1 MADFHGH
8 LALRAAARPD
18 DGVTTL
24 ASQSFRAPYH
34 LSKPYWDADTR
45 TLLVQVVNP
54 TAGILS
60 GDRLESAVTVGPDA
74 AVLLT
79 TPSASRVFCMRTG
92 EPSAS
97 SLQQFTVAPG
107 GWLEVLPEPLVPH
120 RGSRFHQRTVLDVAP
135 GGSAFYADLLF
146 PGRIAHGETW
156 AWDRLILELEV
167 RSGPALLLRERL
179 DQTAD
184 HLHALATLARA
195 GESASFGNA
204 VFITPESAS
213 SAADP
218 APPWRAA
225 LHALQTD
232 GIWIGASQLHTG
244 AGWSIKFIAP
254 DGILLRRTLASIRR
268 VLAATAPHLTCD
280 ARKL

>member
-18 DGVTTL
+18 DGVTAL
-24 ASQSFRAPYH
+24 ASQSFRAPFH

-60 GDRLESAVTVGPDA
+60 GDRLESSVTVDSGA

-79 TPSASRVFCMRTG
+79 TPSASRVFCMRADA
-92 EPSAS
+92 PSAS
-97 SLQQFTVAPG
+97 SLQQFFVAPG
-107 GWLEVLPEPLVPH
+107 AWLEVLPEPLVPH

-146 PGRIAHGETW
+146 PGRIAHGEIW

-167 RSGPALLLRERL
+167 RSGPSLLLRERL

-184 HLHALATLARA
+184 HLHALATLAGS
-195 GESASFGNA
+195 GEHASFGNA
-204 VFITPESAS
+204 VFIS
-213 SAADP
+213 SGHAADP
-218 APPWRAA
+218 VPPWRAA

-232 GIWIGASQLHTG
+232 GIWIGASQLHSG
-244 AGWSIKFIAP
+244 AGWSIKFVAP
-254 DGILLRRTLASIRR
+254 DSIRLRATLSAIRR
-268 VLAATAPHLTCD
+268 VLAPIAPHLACD

>member
-8 LALRAAARPD
+8 LCLRAAARPD
-18 DGVTTL
+18 DGVTAL

-45 TLLVQVVNP
+45 TLLVQLVNP

-60 GDRLESAVTVGPDA
+60 GDRLESAVGVETGA

-79 TPSASRVFCMRTG
+79 TPSASRVFKMRTG
-92 EPSAS
+92 EASAH
-97 SLQQFTVAPG
+97 SLQQFTVAAG
-107 GWLEVLPEPLVPH
+107 AWLEVLPEPLVPH

-135 GGSAFYADLLF
+135 GGGAFYADLLF

-167 RSGPALLLRERL
+167 RSGADLLLRERL

-184 HLHALATLARA
+184 HLHALSTLAGS
-195 GESASFGNA
+195 GEHASFGNA
-204 VFITPESAS
+204 VFIAPGL
-213 SAADP
+213 AADP
-218 APPWRAA
+218 APPWRSA

-232 GIWIGASQLHTG
+232 GVWIGASQLRTG
-244 AGWSIKFIAP
+244 AGWSIKFVAP
-254 DGILLRRTLASIRR
+254 DGIRLRQTLAAIRR
-268 VLAATAPHLTCD
+268 ILAPVAPHLACD

>member
-8 LALRAAARPD
+8 LALRAAARPE
-18 DGVTTL
+18 DGVTAL

-60 GDRLESAVTVGPDA
+60 GDRLESAVSVEPGA

-79 TPSASRVFCMRTG
+79 TPSASRVFCMRADS
-92 EPSAS
+92 PAAS
-97 SLQQFTVAPG
+97 SLQHFSVAPG

-179 DQTAD
+179 DQSASD
-184 HLHALATLARA
+184 LHALATLAGS
-195 GESASFGNA
+195 GEHASFGNA
-204 VFITPESAS
+204 VFLAPGL
-213 SAADP
+213 AADP
-218 APPWRAA
+218 APVWRAD

-232 GIWIGASQLHTG
+232 GICIGASPLRTG

-254 DGILLRRTLASIRR
+254 DGIRLRQTLGAIRR
-268 VLAATAPHLTCD
+268 ILAPTAPHLACD